1 MGEHQAVTEIA
12 QRCGIWNEVDRWE
25 DCCSCWNRSCGFGF
39 TEDGQLAITEPS
51 AKKKKKNQMSL
62 LATMSL
68 EIGLEKPQIQ
78 VNIRKHSSC
87 QVYKQKECNLR
98 EMKIPIPNQ
107 ML

>member
-51 AKKKKKNQMSL
+51 AKKKKKKEL
-62 LATMSL
+62 DVT
-68 EIGLEKPQIQ
+68 IGYNVSGNWL
-78 VNIRKHSSC
+78 RKIIDPGKHQETS
-87 QVYKQKECNLR
+87 QL
-98 EMKIPIPNQ
+98 PG
-107 ML
+107 L